1 MIWGQ
6 RPVRRLHQSAS
17 RPFMKGKRS
26 LVTGCLSRVVPGSR
40 HGPGRAMPGG
50 PTVDNKRS
58 GAHAYWIAGT
68 SELDPDQMETS
79 SPGLTASGAM
89 GPAVGGAIWLRWD
102 SPRGPVV
109 REGRFGGAAWG
120 RGLGSLAEETPSLWH
135 IGCKTRW
142 VGEVHI
148 YRKEGNTRGQ
158 QPAWQ
163 PWLIVVVTLPWR
175 KARRCRTK

>member
-26 LVTGCLSRVVPGSR
+26 LVTGCPWQSSWARASNARWPHGRQQGEWCLSVL
-40 HGPGRAMPGG
+40 
-50 PTVDNKRS
+50 
-58 GAHAYWIAGT
+58 IAGT

-79 SPGLTASGAM
+79 SPGLTASGAV
-89 GPAVGGAIWLRWD
+89 GPAVGGAIWLRWG
-102 SPRGPVV
+102 SPGGPVV
-109 REGRFGGAAWG
+109 SEGRFGGTAWG

-142 VGEVHI
+142 GGEVHI
-148 YRKEGNTRGQ
+148 YRKEGSTRGWL
-158 QPAWQ
+158 PAWR

-175 KARRCRTK
+175 KARQYRTK

>member
-50 PTVDNKRS
+50 TTADNKRS

-79 SPGLTASGAM
+79 SPGLTASGVA
-89 GPAVGGAIWLRWD
+89 GPAVGGTTRLRWG
-102 SPRGPVV
+102 SPGGPVV

-120 RGLGSLAEETPSLWH
+120 RGLDSLAEETPSLWH

-142 VGEVHI
+142 SGEVHI

-158 QPAWQ
+158 QPAWRL
-163 PWLIVVVTLPWR
+163 WLIVVVTLHWR
-175 KARRCRTK
+175 KARQYRTK

>member
-26 LVTGCLSRVVPGSR
+26 LVTGCPWQSSWARASNAWWPYSRQQGEWGSC
-40 HGPGRAMPGG
+40 
-50 PTVDNKRS
+50 VL
-58 GAHAYWIAGT
+58 IAGT
-68 SELDPDQMETS
+68 SEPDPAHMETS

-89 GPAVGGAIWLRWD
+89 GPAVGGAIWLRWG
-102 SPRGPVV
+102 SPGGPVV
-109 REGRFGGAAWG
+109 SESRFGGTAWG
-120 RGLGSLAEETPSLWH
+120 RGLSSLAEETPSLWH

-142 VGEVHI
+142 SGEVHI
-148 YRKEGNTRGQ
+148 YRKEGNTRGL
-158 QPAWQ
+158 QPAWR

-175 KARRCRTK
+175 KARQHRTK